1 MPWATFARSANWR
14 FALAILVI
22 VGVFAIAGCAQNA
35 QGISPVA
42 AKSGGTVASISE
54 AARSG
59 SGTASAH
66 GHSATGG
73 SGDSTPS
80 PAANSSSTGCPTK
93 GEGGDDLPALCA
105 PPASSPVRSLGV
117 RGPASITATPSPH
130 PSCYALSVESMS
142 PSQGAE
148 AGGDIVTINGTG
160 FNSTVGVF
168 FGGTPAE
175 SLTVKSATEI
185 SATTPPGPSGGGTVT
200 VTVGCFWA
208 TTPPSPVGSFTYE
221 ASPTTPVGTPP
232 APATSSPSPPAG

>member
-1 MPWATFARSANWR
+1 MPWATFARSANRR
-14 FALAILVI
+14 FAFAFLVI
-22 VGVFAIAGCAQNA
+22 VGAFAIAGCAQNA

-42 AKSGGTVASISE
+42 AKSAGTVASIGQ

-59 SGTASAH
+59 SGTASARTR
-66 GHSATGG
+66 SATGG

-80 PAANSSSTGCPTK
+80 PAANGSSGCSTK
-93 GEGGDDLPALCA
+93 AEGGDDLPALCA
-105 PPASSPVRSLGV
+105 PPASSPGRSLGV
-117 RGPASITATPSPH
+117 TGPASITATPSPH
-130 PSCYALSVESMS
+130 PSCSAVSVESVS

-185 SATTPPGPSGGGTVT
+185 SATTPPGPSGGGTVA

-221 ASPTTPVGTPP
+221 ASPTAPVGTPP
-232 APATSSPSPPAG
+232 APGTSSPSPQAG